1 MVFLGVRF
9 LRNTDWDKDLKN
21 ISKLLANSWEFRY
34 IAAMFIS
41 DLAVATT
48 IFGNGLLRSKV
59 CIKVFTLRLGKPRL
73 QVITLM
79 LSTRIIH
86 VC

>member
-1 MVFLGVRF
+1 MKR
-9 LRNTDWDKDLKN
+9 R
-21 ISKLLANSWEFRY
+21 SKHFGGMSEFTY

-59 CIKVFTLRLGKPRL
+59 CIKVCNAKFAKSCADFT
-73 QVITLM
+73 
-79 LSTRIIH
+79 H
-86 VC
+86 

>member
-1 MVFLGVRF
+1 MICVWQVFG
-9 LRNTDWDKDLKN
+9 
-21 ISKLLANSWEFRY
+21 EFQKFTV

-59 CIKVFTLRLGKPRL
+59 CIKVCHSQSGDQPGLQIVNYPLNHLRVWQG
-73 QVITLM
+73 
-79 LSTRIIH
+79 
-86 VC
+86 

>member
-1 MVFLGVRF
+1 MICVWQVFG
-9 LRNTDWDKDLKN
+9 
-21 ISKLLANSWEFRY
+21 EFQKFTV

>member
-1 MVFLGVRF
+1 MISRSKILVSG
-9 LRNTDWDKDLKN
+9 
-21 ISKLLANSWEFRY
+21 SKLTS

-41 DLAVATT
+41 DLIGTNT